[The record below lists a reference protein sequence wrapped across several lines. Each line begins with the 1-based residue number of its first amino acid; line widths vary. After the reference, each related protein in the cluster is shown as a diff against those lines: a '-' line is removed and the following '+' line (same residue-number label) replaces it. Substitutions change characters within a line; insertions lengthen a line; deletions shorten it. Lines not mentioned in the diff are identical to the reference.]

1 MEKLIFPSHL
11 RANLECRGPPCFAG
25 AQPCHFANRVSYV
38 LASLADDLR
47 VLSRVLSPQD
57 KPVHLCGMIVLSTCP

>member
-1 MEKLIFPSHL
+1 MEKLRFPSHL
-11 RANLECRGPPCFAG
+11 RANVECRGPPCFAR

-47 VLSRVLSPQD
+47 VLSRVPSPQD